1 MKMIVDPDRIEELG
15 RQLKNFSLDVEGMYR
30 YVHDM
35 VTKLVDAV
43 DAKYHESYVRA
54 NTRALREALGRLRGN
69 TETASRNLQ
78 DLSRY
83 ALESA
88 QEYRARDSQL
98 ARLIAQSSI
107 KFGLNFDMQKA
118 LSGIYRITGVST
130 SIGSK
135 FAVGNLNIKL
145 GTGRVP
151 ALLAGGSIPVLTTG
165 AAATNMQEVGNKQQ
179 DALAKL
185 DEIIRLEQKIVW
197 GLLSPGSH
205 NAEMLSKT
213 LSEKNSVIETLL
225 SYEEDEQLRKLLI
238 KVKKGELGAWEE
250 YKLRKLEKRVIQS
263 GYISEED
270 KKLIE
275 KLSIELLMSRNLG
288 KQIIYEDLDELRC
301 RYPIKGAG
309 TTREDIDKLK
319 EEGKGLAGII
329 TTSIQNRI
337 YSNKYSNRPD
347 ANTGVPLS
355 VLIASYGVEGDTNI
369 IMVQACL
376 SVLGFPI
383 GDSGPNKNGV
393 DGDWGARS
401 KAAVRAYQQMKG
413 LEATG
418 KESSDLAKSLLDSVK
433 NGETIDTILDKYL

>member
-1 MKMIVDPDRIEELG
+1 
-15 RQLKNFSLDVEGMYR
+15 
-30 YVHDM
+30 
-35 VTKLVDAV
+35 
-43 DAKYHESYVRA
+43 
-54 NTRALREALGRLRGN
+54 
-69 TETASRNLQ
+69 
-78 DLSRY
+78 
-83 ALESA
+83 
-88 QEYRARDSQL
+88 
-98 ARLIAQSSI
+98 
-107 KFGLNFDMQKA
+107 
-118 LSGIYRITGVST
+118 
-130 SIGSK
+130 
-135 FAVGNLNIKL
+135 
-145 GTGRVP
+145 
-151 ALLAGGSIPVLTTG
+151 
-165 AAATNMQEVGNKQQ
+165 
-179 DALAKL
+179 
-185 DEIIRLEQKIVW
+185 
-197 GLLSPGSH
+197 
-205 NAEMLSKT
+205 MLSKT

-433 NGETIDTILDKYL
+433 NGETIDTILDKYLQNPPMSKAGLIQLPEIGKGYIIVDNYVHAKTGENWGTPETVKSLLSLAEKWAEYDDSLLRFNDLSIEIGGKFGPHGTHHNGKYVDIRLIRKDGGLGDTNIYHDTYDKVKTKELVRLLIEDPNVEKILFNDVDIIREFENNENGVKIMKYPGHDDHLHVQFKR

>member
-135 FAVGNLNIKL
+135 FAVRNLNIKL
-145 GTGRVP
+145 GTGSVT
-151 ALLAGGSIPVLTTG
+151 ALLAGGIIPTLINKLG
-165 AAATNMQEVGNKQQ
+165 TNNEQEKERQE
-179 DALAKL
+179 AMAKL
-185 DEIIRLEQKIVW
+185 DEIIRLNQKIATGEIQPTGHIAV
-197 GLLSPGSH
+197 L
-205 NAEMLSKT
+205 
-213 LSEKNSVIETLL
+213 LSEKESAIDKLIM
-225 SYEEDEQLRKLLI
+225 YEEDEKLRELLI
-238 KVKKGELGAWEE
+238 QVKEGVPGAWSE
-250 YKLRKLEKRVIQS
+250 YKLRKLEEMLVRM
-263 GYISEED
+263 GYVTEIPEEY
-270 KKLIE
+270 K
-275 KLSIELLMSRNLG
+275 
-288 KQIIYEDLDELRC
+288 
-301 RYPIKGAG
+301 
-309 TTREDIDKLK
+309 
-319 EEGKGLAGII
+319 
-329 TTSIQNRI
+329 
-337 YSNKYSNRPD
+337 
-347 ANTGVPLS
+347 V
-355 VLIASYGVEGDTNI
+355 
-369 IMVQACL
+369 
-376 SVLGFPI
+376 
-383 GDSGPNKNGV
+383 
-393 DGDWGARS
+393 
-401 KAAVRAYQQMKG
+401 
-413 LEATG
+413 
-418 KESSDLAKSLLDSVK
+418 
-433 NGETIDTILDKYL
+433 

>member
-35 VTKLVDAV
+35 VTRLVDAV

-54 NTRALREALGRLRGN
+54 NTRALREALGTLRGN

>member
-54 NTRALREALGRLRGN
+54 NTRALREALGTLRGN